1 MIWDEAAELMD
12 AKRVREHVSEIRAL
26 AGGVLRTVSTPAPDF
41 GACASVAAELRRES
55 VEVAVMARRLSLGD
69 DDTRR
74 AFDQGFVCALV
85 ALFDEFPAL
94 RQEVASA
101 LEANGIRSLED
112 ASAMGLDEYDEEKL
126 REIFGAD
133 AND

>member
-12 AKRVREHVSEIRAL
+12 AKRVREHVSGIRAL
-26 AGGVLRTVSTPAPDF
+26 ASGVLRTVSTPDPDF
-41 GACASVAAELRRES
+41 AECASVAADLRREA
-55 VEVAVMARRLSLGD
+55 VAVAVLARRLSLGD
-69 DDTRR
+69 DETRR

-85 ALFDEFPAL
+85 ALCDEFPAL

-112 ASAMGLDEYDEEKL
+112 AIAMGLDEYDEEKL

>member
-12 AKRVREHVSEIRAL
+12 AKLVREHVSEIRTL
-26 AGGVLRTVSTPAPDF
+26 AGGVLRTVSTPKPDF
-41 GACASVAAELRRES
+41 GACASVAGELRREA
-55 VEVAVMARRLSLGD
+55 VEVAVMARRLSLD
-69 DDTRR
+69 DETRG

-85 ALFDEFPAL
+85 ALYDEFPAL

-101 LEANGIRSLED
+101 LEANGIRRLED
-112 ASAMGLDEYDEEKL
+112 ATAMELDEYDEEKL

>member
-26 AGGVLRTVSTPAPDF
+26 AGGVLRTVSTPKPDF
-41 GACASVAAELRRES
+41 GACASVAGELRREA
-55 VEVAVMARRLSLGD
+55 VEVAVMARRLSLD
-69 DDTRR
+69 DETRR
-74 AFDQGFVCALV
+74 AFDQGFVCALI
-85 ALFDEFPAL
+85 ALYDEFPAL
-94 RQEVASA
+94 RKEVASA

-112 ASAMGLDEYDEEKL
+112 ATATGLDEYDEEKL

>member
-26 AGGVLRTVSTPAPDF
+26 AGGVLRTVSTPKPDF
-41 GACASVAAELRRES
+41 GACASVAGELRREA
-55 VEVAVMARRLSLGD
+55 VEVAVMARRLSLD
-69 DDTRR
+69 DETRR
-74 AFDQGFVCALV
+74 AFDQGFVCALI
-85 ALFDEFPAL
+85 ALYDEFPAL

-112 ASAMGLDEYDEEKL
+112 ASAMELDEYDEEKL

>member
-12 AKRVREHVSEIRAL
+12 AKRVSEHVSEIRAL
-26 AGGVLRTVSTPAPDF
+26 AGGVLRTVSTPVPDF
-41 GACASVAAELRRES
+41 GACASVAAELRHEA
-55 VEVAVMARRLSLGD
+55 VEVAVLARRLSLGD
-69 DDTRR
+69 DETRR

-85 ALFDEFPAL
+85 ALYDEFPGL
-94 RQEVASA
+94 RQEVLSA

-112 ASAMGLDEYDEEKL
+112 AIAMGLDDYDEEKL

>member
-26 AGGVLRTVSTPAPDF
+26 AGGLLRTVSTPKPDF
-41 GACASVAAELRRES
+41 SSCASVAGELRHEV
-55 VEVAVMARRLSLGD
+55 VEVAVLAKKLSLD
-69 DDTRR
+69 DDETRR
-74 AFDQGFVCALV
+74 TFDRGFVCALV
-85 ALFDEFPAL
+85 ALYDEFPGL
-94 RQEVASA
+94 RREVLNA

-112 ASAMGLDEYDEEKL
+112 ASATGLDEYDEEKL
-126 REIFGAD
+126 REIFGVD